1 MININAEPKPSYE
14 LTEEELDKAT
24 GGREGPRAPDQPD
37 RDHQGCGQP
46 IAQPAREGC
55 AAANSESRVSPRYG
69 LVENRHCT
77 TQLTR
82 LARDLRKH
90 RQDHDL
96 RRELQAGTASRDRQG
111 PLGLLR
117 RR

>member
-46 IAQPAREGC
+46 IAQTVGARRTSDVAFFLPRDCWASGFSFELGC
-55 AAANSESRVSPRYG
+55 DSS
-69 LVENRHCT
+69 
-77 TQLTR
+77 
-82 LARDLRKH
+82 
-90 RQDHDL
+90 
-96 RRELQAGTASRDRQG
+96 
-111 PLGLLR
+111 LGWTDSF
-117 RR
+117 